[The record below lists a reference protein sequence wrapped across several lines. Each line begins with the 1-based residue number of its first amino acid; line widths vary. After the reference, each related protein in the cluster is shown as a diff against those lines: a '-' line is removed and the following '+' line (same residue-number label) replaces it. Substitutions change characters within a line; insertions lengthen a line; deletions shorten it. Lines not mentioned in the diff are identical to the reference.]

1 MATAL
6 SPRQSRPSGLSRT
19 FQKCWLASSQQGCL
33 PKGRMITGTRKTIRE
48 GSGMAPCLTA
58 LGAQASSRRPFL
70 VARECCQPCSWGLSL
85 NWASQEVVLAQAA
98 SPGQSIL
105 VVLPHRQ
112 GSPGPAWFGHC
123 GLRAH
128 S

>member
-6 SPRQSRPSGLSRT
+6 IPRQSRPSGLSRT
-19 FQKCWLASSQQGCL
+19 FQKCWLAGSQQGCL
-33 PKGRMITGTRKTIRE
+33 PKGRLIAGTRKTSRE

-58 LGAQASSRRPFL
+58 LGAQASSWRPFL
-70 VARECCQPCSWGLSL
+70 VARECCQLCSWGLSL
-85 NWASQEVVLAQAA
+85 NWASQEAALARAA
-98 SPGQSIL
+98 SPGRSVL
-105 VVLPHRQ
+105 VVPPHHQ
-112 GSPGPAWFGHC
+112 GSPSPAWFGHC